1 MTIRNVNSSCG
12 TAVKPSCTKWKT
24 PRTPLLKSAWV
35 ACSACP
41 VTNANVNEKTFFN
54 SHSILSWI
62 LIILKAV
69 TFENISVDKGH

>member
-1 MTIRNVNSSCG
+1 MTIGNANRSCG
-12 TAVKPSCTKWKT
+12 TAVKPRCTKWET

-35 ACSACP
+35 ACSAYP
-41 VTNANVNEKTFFN
+41 VKNATFFY

-69 TFENISVDKGH
+69 TLENISVDKGH